1 METEEMNSTEH
12 RHISKVQE
20 TEDEVIISFKKAHDE
35 QEQDEEVYDSVIGAY
50 VIEEDDK
57 DRKQDLEIQYRD
69 FQIESANKE
78 SRTVEMSVSS
88 EAPVRRM
95 WGGVEGMEILDHS
108 RSSINLERFET
119 GSAPLLM
126 DHDPTRQIGVID
138 SIRLDTAQRKLRATA
153 RFGNSVEA
161 KEAYADVMDRI
172 RTNVSIGYH
181 VNDYVQEESQD
192 RSEKPTFRVTDWTLL
207 EVSSVSIPSDYGVGA
222 FRSDKQKP
230 STYRNTTMENTIEE
244 TMEKSVVDDPE
255 LRERLQKEAMKADR
269 KRAKEIWEIA
279 GRHQIPHEMV
289 QKAIY
294 EDVVSVADFRGIV
307 LDYREKQ
314 GTSNAMQ
321 ALETTTM
328 GMTPKEVQRFSIAKL
343 LWAEANPHERKAQ
356 EDASFER
363 DVCDEYSRSSKRT
376 GKGLMIPEDVILSKK
391 FKADA
396 IQQRDWNT
404 TNATGGYLIQTDV
417 ISFIDRLRHYLFLSD
432 VGVQELRGLRGP
444 VNIPRLTAS
453 HTAYWVAEAG
463 SPTES
468 QGTLDQVSLS
478 PKTVGAY
485 AQVTRRLLEEAKET
499 PDVEALIVDDMA
511 RQIASAIQDKAL
523 SGTEQATLRLVSI
536 TSIGSV
542 FFNCQRSNMGRNHF
556 SLEQCCWKPCIVSS
570 KRLFR
575 MGILINSCIKMMAKS
590 KDTGSGTFVLD
601 TNMEIMGYPV
611 YISEL
616 CSGVTFGAWSQMILA
631 YWSGIDIM
639 TDPYTNGSAGTVN
652 FYALQDIDVGVR
664 LPSAFC
670 KGA

>member
-1 METEEMNSTEH
+1 M
-12 RHISKVQE
+12 
-20 TEDEVIISFKKAHDE
+20 
-35 QEQDEEVYDSVIGAY
+35 
-50 VIEEDDK
+50 
-57 DRKQDLEIQYRD
+57 
-69 FQIESANKE
+69 
-78 SRTVEMSVSS
+78 
-88 EAPVRRM
+88 
-95 WGGVEGMEILDHS
+95 
-108 RSSINLERFET
+108 
-119 GSAPLLM
+119 
-126 DHDPTRQIGVID
+126 
-138 SIRLDTAQRKLRATA
+138 
-153 RFGNSVEA
+153 EA

-181 VNDYVQEESQD
+181 VNDYIQEDSQD
-192 RSEKPTFRVTDWTLL
+192 RSEKPTFRVTDWTLV
-207 EVSSVSIPSDYGVGA
+207 EVSSVSIPSNYGVGA

-307 LDYREKQ
+307 LDYRGKQ

-328 GMTPKEVQRFSIAKL
+328 GMTPKEVQRFIIAKL

-376 GKGLMIPEDVILSKK
+376 GKGLMIPEDVILSEK

-453 HTAYWVAEAG
+453 HTAYWVVEAG
-463 SPTES
+463 NPTES

-523 SGTEQATLRLVSI
+523 SGDGTSNTPTGLYNS
-536 TSIGSV
+536 SIGSV
-542 FFNCQRSNMGRNHF
+542 SFTASNNPTWAETISVWGNVAGNRAL
-556 SLEQCCWKPCIVSS
+556 SLPRDQ
-570 KRLFR
+570 
-575 MGILINSCIKMMAKS
+575 
-590 KDTGSGTFVLD
+590 
-601 TNMEIMGYPV
+601 
-611 YISEL
+611 
-616 CSGVTFGAWSQMILA
+616 
-631 YWSGIDIM
+631 
-639 TDPYTNGSAGTVN
+639 
-652 FYALQDIDVGVR
+652 
-664 LPSAFC
+664 FC
-670 KGA
+670 GHSHQLLHQT